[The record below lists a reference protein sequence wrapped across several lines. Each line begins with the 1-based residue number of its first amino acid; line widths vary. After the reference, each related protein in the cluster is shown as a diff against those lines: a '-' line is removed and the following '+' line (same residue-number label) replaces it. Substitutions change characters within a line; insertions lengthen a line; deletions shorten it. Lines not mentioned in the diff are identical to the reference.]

1 MDGYEKAMVA
11 ARAAEEKRAV
21 DVVVLD
27 LREFTVVADYFV
39 IATGESVVQLRA
51 IAEGVEEA
59 MEAVGVRLLGREGT
73 PQSRWVLMDYGDVV
87 VHLLGPEERA
97 YYRLERLWGPDRA
110 RPPVLRRVRGR
121 P

>member
-1 MDGYEKAMVA
+1 MEGYQKAMVA
-11 ARAAEEKRAV
+11 ARAAEEKRAT
-21 DVVVLD
+21 DVVILD
-27 LREFTVVADYFV
+27 LREYTLVADYFV

-59 MEAVGVRLLGREGT
+59 MEAAGARLLGREGT
-73 PQSRWVLMDYGDVV
+73 PHSRWLLMDYGDVV

-97 YYRLERLWGPDRA
+97 FYRLERLWGPERVG
-110 RPPVLRRVRGR
+110 PQVPRRVRRR

>member
-27 LREFTVVADYFV
+27 LREYTLVADYFV
-39 IATGESVVQLRA
+39 VATGESVVQLRA

-59 MEAVGVRLLGREGT
+59 MEAAGVRLLGREGT

-97 YYRLERLWGPDRA
+97 YYRLERLWGPERA
-110 RPPVLRRVRGR
+110 RPPVARRVRGR

>member
-1 MDGYEKAMVA
+1 MDGYDKALVA
-11 ARAAEEKRAV
+11 ARAAEKKKAA

-27 LREFTVVADYFV
+27 LRAYTLVADYFV
-39 IATGESVVQLRA
+39 IATGQSVVQLRA
-51 IAEGVEEA
+51 IAEAVEEA
-59 MEAVGVRLLGREGT
+59 MDAAGARLLGQEGT

-97 YYRLERLWGPDRA
+97 YYRLERLWGPERFQPA
-110 RPPVLRRVRGR
+110 TPRRVRSR

>member
-1 MDGYEKAMVA
+1 MEGYEKALVA

-27 LREFTVVADYFV
+27 LRAYTLVADYFV

-51 IAEGVEEA
+51 ITEGVEEA
-59 MEAVGVRLLGREGT
+59 MEATGARLLGREGT
-73 PQSRWVLMDYGDVV
+73 PQSRWVLLDYGDVV

-97 YYRLERLWGPDRA
+97 YYRLERLWGPERVQPA
-110 RPPVLRRVRGR
+110 TPRRVHGR

>member
-1 MDGYEKAMVA
+1 MHGYDKALVA
-11 ARAAEEKRAV
+11 ARAAQEKRAT

-27 LREFTVVADYFV
+27 LREYTLVADYFV

-59 MEAVGVRLLGREGT
+59 MEAAGARLLGREGT

-97 YYRLERLWGPDRA
+97 YYRLERLWGPERA
-110 RPPVLRRVRGR
+110 QPQPRRRVRGR
-121 P
+121 A